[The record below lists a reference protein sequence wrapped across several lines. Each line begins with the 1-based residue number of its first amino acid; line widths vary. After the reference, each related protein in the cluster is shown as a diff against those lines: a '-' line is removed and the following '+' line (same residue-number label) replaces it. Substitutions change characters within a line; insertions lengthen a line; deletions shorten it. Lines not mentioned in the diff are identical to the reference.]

1 MTRIPHIGTK
11 RDELLSKYIP
21 GGRHVGG
28 RGGPDEAV
36 VQGGVGRIRAVRVLE
51 TRILF

>member
-1 MTRIPHIGTK
+1 MSYLVLG
-11 RDELLSKYIP
+11 KYIP
-21 GGRHVGG
+21 GGRHVGC

-51 TRILF
+51 TRFSLGIGKMTLAA